1 VILVPVL
8 VTERLERC
16 PELGDLRL
24 DGREAFAD
32 ARFV

>member
-1 VILVPVL
+1 VTLVPVL
-8 VTERLERC
+8 VTERLERG
-16 PELGDLRL
+16 PEFGDLRL